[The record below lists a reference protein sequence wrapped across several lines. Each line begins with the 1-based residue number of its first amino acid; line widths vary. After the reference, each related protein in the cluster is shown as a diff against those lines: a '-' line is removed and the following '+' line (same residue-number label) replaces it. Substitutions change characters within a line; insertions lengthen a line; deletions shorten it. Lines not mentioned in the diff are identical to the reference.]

1 MPHCNIPGEHGLE
14 HLDRHEVS
22 DDDRRIVL
30 SVVRFDGSPT
40 ITTARQVPSEKCTKN
55 AADEAAAPGPRTLQS
70 TNIVTC
76 DAFTCRFPEHER
88 RLARPPM
95 ARRAATTTIGTG
107 PSSAQD
113 VLTSPPDAVTGR
125 ASVGAMSKAEHGEP
139 VELLADGRPVP
150 ITNPSKVLFPELGL
164 TKLDL
169 ANYYLA
175 VGEPLMRWIR
185 NRPVLLERY
194 PNGVGGKSFFQKR
207 IPESA
212 PDWLTTTTVQ
222 TINGTPSRALV
233 ISDLAHVLWAANQ
246 GVLGLHVWQYTA
258 DKPQWSDELRI
269 DLDPSPGQT
278 FDHIREAAM
287 YVRLYF
293 ADLGIRSYVKTTGS
307 KGLHI
312 YVRVIDG
319 YDSFAVRGA
328 SVTVARELAR
338 LHPDLITDQWWKE
351 LRDGKVFVDF
361 NQNAPH
367 KNVFGAWGVRARVG
381 AQVSTPFEWD
391 ELMDVVPDDL
401 TMVTVPTRLAARGDP
416 WATMNDEPQDI
427 APLVERF
434 AEDIADGI
442 PDAPW
447 PPVYPKMP
455 NEAPR
460 VQPSRAKK
468 PE

>member
-1 MPHCNIPGEHGLE
+1 M
-14 HLDRHEVS
+14 
-22 DDDRRIVL
+22 
-30 SVVRFDGSPT
+30 
-40 ITTARQVPSEKCTKN
+40 
-55 AADEAAAPGPRTLQS
+55 S
-70 TNIVTC
+70 T
-76 DAFTCRFPEHER
+76 
-88 RLARPPM
+88 
-95 ARRAATTTIGTG
+95 
-107 PSSAQD
+107 
-113 VLTSPPDAVTGR
+113 
-125 ASVGAMSKAEHGEP
+125 AEHGEP
-139 VELLADGRPVP
+139 VERVAHGRAVP
-150 ITNPSKVLFPELGL
+150 ITNPNKVLFPKLGL

-169 ANYYLA
+169 ADYYLA

-185 NRPVLLERY
+185 DRPVLLERY

-212 PDWLTTTTVQ
+212 PEWLVTTTVQ

-233 ISDLAHVLWAANQ
+233 IADLAHVLWAANQ

-287 YVRLYF
+287 LVRLYF
-293 ADLGIRSYVKTTGS
+293 AELGIRSYVKTTGS
-307 KGLHI
+307 KGLHV

-338 LHPDLITDQWWKE
+338 LHPDLITDEWWKE
-351 LRDGKVFVDF
+351 LRDGKVFIDF

-391 ELMDVVPDDL
+391 ELMDIVPDEL
-401 TMVTVPTRLAARGDP
+401 TMLTVPDRVAELGDP

-460 VQPSRAKK
+460 VQPSRARK
-468 PE
+468 PD